1 MLALRFYIDKKGGS
15 EHSRMIDVAETDE
28 DKATAKVEKALK
40 KGETINS
47 VVSILLDF
55 PDEYDML

>member
-1 MLALRFYIDKKGGS
+1 MLALRFYIDKKKGS

-28 DKATAKVEKALK
+28 DKARAKVEKALK

-47 VVSILLDF
+47 VVSISIDF
-55 PDEYDML
+55 PDEYELI